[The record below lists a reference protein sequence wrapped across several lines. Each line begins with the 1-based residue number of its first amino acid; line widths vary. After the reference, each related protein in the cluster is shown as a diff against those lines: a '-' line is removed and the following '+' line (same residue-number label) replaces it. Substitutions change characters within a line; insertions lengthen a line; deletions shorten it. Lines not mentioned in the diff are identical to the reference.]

1 MNFLVRYASDQWA
14 KRKREERIE
23 IETIEELK
31 AAYETACVP
40 LIVSFGRDHANTVT
54 GENEILVYDDYIE

>member
-1 MNFLVRYASDQWA
+1 MNFRVRYASDQWS

-40 LIVSFGRDHANTVT
+40 LIVSFGRDYANTVT